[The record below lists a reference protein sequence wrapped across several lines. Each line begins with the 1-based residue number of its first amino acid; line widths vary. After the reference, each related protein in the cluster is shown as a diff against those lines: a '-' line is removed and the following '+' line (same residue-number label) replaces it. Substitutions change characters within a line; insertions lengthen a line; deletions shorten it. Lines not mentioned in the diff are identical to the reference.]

1 MRWKAAV
8 AAACR
13 LIVVLLAIAGREGDQ
28 GEDDCWASGPIR
40 PELWGTSPSLTAP
53 RCSGHTVS
61 RDPAH
66 AAVHFP
72 VRHRSG
78 TVTAESSPPSRR
90 SVIWGSAL
98 RSHRPVAAAWRHYGW
113 RVLAACFVILFLNSG
128 ARMVFGPMLKP
139 MVEDLGWTRGMLSAA
154 VLVNAVVSAVSILL
168 MGRLYDRFGP
178 RPVIL
183 ASTLLFSAGYLLMSV
198 MGAYWQFLFLY
209 GVVVGIGVGGTT
221 APVFGAVLSKWFDRW
236 RGLAISMGL
245 AGVSLGQ
252 FALVPPFSAF
262 MLGNGWRLTLLLIA
276 LVTVA
281 VNVPLVLF
289 VIRGDPEA
297 LGVEPFGAA
306 SAAGPAD
313 VEQGVWAD
321 RPAAGVEQT
330 AAPSVVGATRP
341 ACSGTVSAGGD
352 LSLRQ
357 AVATRSFWLFTA
369 AMFVCG
375 SGDFLL
381 TTHLA
386 AMATDH
392 GYSPATGAGLLAWF
406 GLMSMVGLL
415 LAGPASDLVGNKIP
429 MAAAFAIRVVVF
441 ALILRSQNLAS
452 FYVLA
457 LGFGLTFLVTAP
469 LTPTLSG
476 RLYGFAAVGAI
487 GGLVTTFHHIGG
499 GMFAYLGGVVF
510 DRTGDYSIAF
520 AVALVASA
528 IALVCTLLI
537 REERHAAPA
546 TAPAFELAARGDAV
560 S

>member
-1 MRWKAAV
+1 M
-8 AAACR
+8 
-13 LIVVLLAIAGREGDQ
+13 
-28 GEDDCWASGPIR
+28 
-40 PELWGTSPSLTAP
+40 T
-53 RCSGHTVS
+53 
-61 RDPAH
+61 
-66 AAVHFP
+66 
-72 VRHRSG
+72 
-78 TVTAESSPPSRR
+78 
-90 SVIWGSAL
+90 GSA
-98 RSHRPVAAAWRHYGW
+98 R
-113 RVLAACFVILFLNSG
+113 
-128 ARMVFGPMLKP
+128 AR
-139 MVEDLGWTRGMLSAA
+139 
-154 VLVNAVVSAVSILL
+154 
-168 MGRLYDRFGP
+168 
-178 RPVIL
+178 VIL

-369 AMFVCG
+369 AMFG
-375 SGDFLL
+375 AGRSGDFLL

-487 GGLVTTFHHIGG
+487 GGARHHLPPHRRRNVRVSGRGG
-499 GMFAYLGGVVF
+499 LRPHRGLQHRLRRRPRRVRHRSGVHALDPRGAPRGPGHCPGVRARGAGRRGQLTHVVEVFSGF
-510 DRTGDYSIAF
+510 DRATGRCPRRAGP
-520 AVALVASA
+520 AVALLHAGR
-528 IALVCTLLI
+528 T
-537 REERHAAPA
+537 REPAWTSSSTQKGLAHDLRSDLTGVERAAAPEVGDPELGRA
-546 TAPAFELAARGDAV
+546 EEQRVHLVEVRAGPLVQAPEGNAVVSGGRGWRPSTTASIASSSHMTESHTRPP
-560 S
+560 